1 MTTPNLHKRPEQVSS
16 MFDRVSSNYDRTND
30 ILTAGIAPYWRA
42 QTRLATRPRPGERV
56 LDIAAGTG
64 TMSKQFADAGAQVTA
79 LDFSQGMIDE
89 GLRRHGTNP
98 RIEFVRGDATA
109 LPFDDASFDAASI
122 SFGLR
127 NVQQPK
133 LAIDEMLRVLK
144 PGGRVVICEFSRVV
158 NPAVRA
164 LYGAYMRGVMP
175 TVVNLVSSDADAYRY
190 LNESIEAWPEQSVL
204 AGWLRQAG
212 FERVKYRNLT
222 FGMVALHK
230 GFKPQGSAAAP
241 TN

>member
-16 MFDRVSSNYDRTND
+16 MFDRVSTNYDRTND
-30 ILTAGIAPYWRA
+30 ILSAGIAPYWRA
-42 QTRLATRPRPGERV
+42 QTRLAVRPRPGERV

-109 LPFDDASFDAASI
+109 LPFDDDAFDAATV

-127 NVQQPK
+127 NVQQPQ

-164 LYGAYMRGVMP
+164 FYGAYMKGVMP
-175 TVVNLVSSDADAYRY
+175 TVVRLVSSDADAYRY
-190 LNESIEAWPEQSVL
+190 LNESIEAWPEQPVL
-204 AGWLRQAG
+204 ASWLRQAG

-230 GFKPQGSAAAP
+230 GFVPQRPAAP
-241 TN
+241 AK

>member
-127 NVQQPK
+127 NVQQPQ